1 MVLVVVVGELTA
13 SGVTASVRI
22 DAPVIVD
29 KAATDGNDATAGDAG
44 GARDGS
50 GNARGEVSGGPFL

>member
-1 MVLVVVVGELTA
+1 MVVVAGKLTA
-13 SGVTASVRI
+13 SGVTASVRV
-22 DAPVIVD
+22 DVPVIVA
-29 KAATDGNDATAGDAG
+29 KAATYGNDAMAGDAG